1 MVIERIKKIQ
11 SFVTQANLA
20 GLLVDDTVDLFYLTS
35 LKLSLGRLL
44 ITPKSATLFVDGRYL
59 ESAKKKASCEV
70 ASLVGFES
78 YVKEIRGKIGFDA
91 LTTIYKSVLDLQKQG
106 VDLEALEGPV
116 KKLREVKDFRELE
129 LLQRA
134 ADLGSRGYDHILHLL
149 KEGISEEEIAKELE
163 VFWLRAGSEKVAFEP
178 IIAFGENSSQPH
190 YRAGKRRLKKGDT
203 VLIDIGV
210 MLEGYASD
218 MTRVLFFGKPSPKM
232 EEIYDAVKEAH
243 TQALEACK
251 PKTSM
256 KLIEKRAREVIA
268 SRGFGEYFPHS
279 LGHGVGLEV
288 HEWPSFKGEALLEEG
303 MVFTIEPGIY
313 LPGVGGVRLEDTVV
327 ATPTGV
333 KSLTNRLISN
343 SPLVV

>member
-1 MVIERIKKIQ
+1 MVVERIKKIQ
-11 SFVTQANLA
+11 SFVTQENLA

-44 ITPKSATLFVDGRYL
+44 ITPQSATLFVDGRYL
-59 ESAKKKASCEV
+59 ESAKKMASCEV
-70 ASLVGFES
+70 ASLAGFEGH
-78 YVKEIRGKIGFDA
+78 VKEIRGKIGFDA
-91 LTTIYKSVLDLQKQG
+91 FTTIYKSLLDLQKLG
-106 VDLEALEGPV
+106 LDLEALEGPV
-116 KKLREVKDFRELE
+116 KKLREVKDAQELQ
-129 LLQRA
+129 LLQKA
-134 ADLGSRGYDHILHLL
+134 ADLGSRGYDHVLNLL

-163 VFWLRAGSEKVAFEP
+163 IFWLRAGGEKVAFEP

-232 EEIYDAVKEAH
+232 EEIYDAVREAH
-243 TQALEACK
+243 TQAVQACNLGV
-251 PKTSM
+251 SM
-256 KLIEKRAREVIA
+256 KQIEKRAREVIA

-288 HEWPSFKGEALLEEG
+288 HEWPSFKSEALLKEG

-313 LPGVGGVRLEDTVV
+313 LPSVGGVRLEDTVV

-333 KSLTNRLISN
+333 KSLTNITISI
-343 SPLVV
+343 SPLVI